1 MSDVSMS
8 QSLGHDPL
16 CEWSTPCIHG
26 ENQRHL
32 RDTENLAVP
41 DATYCWMCGVDCNCD
56 LIRMVRKDENRKVN
70 HLRRRIERLTD
81 KANRWRDEAA
91 ELRKQLR
98 EKP

>member
-1 MSDVSMS
+1 MT
-8 QSLGHDPL
+8 HDP
-16 CEWSTPCIHG
+16 
-26 ENQRHL
+26 
-32 RDTENLAVP
+32 
-41 DATYCWMCGVDCNCD
+41 MCPWVRESWWDKSCVVCD

>member
-1 MSDVSMS
+1 
-8 QSLGHDPL
+8 
-16 CEWSTPCIHG
+16 
-26 ENQRHL
+26 
-32 RDTENLAVP
+32 
-41 DATYCWMCGVDCNCD
+41 MCGVDCNCD